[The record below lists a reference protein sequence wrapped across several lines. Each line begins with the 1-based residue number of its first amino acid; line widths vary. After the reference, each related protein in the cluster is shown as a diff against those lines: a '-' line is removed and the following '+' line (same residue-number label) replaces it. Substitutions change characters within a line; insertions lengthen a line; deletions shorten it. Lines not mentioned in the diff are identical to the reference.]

1 MVSVIMKRSAVAA
14 AVVLAA
20 ASCGKDGPRDGN
32 GGVVN
37 SGLSANDSSWVMPSQ
52 ESIVVQNYLAP
63 SAPFPYDVTYEYDSS
78 NFPNPE
84 RGPYNP
90 LSFDYY
96 KGSIPADAS
105 VTSMARTRQSGC
117 SLVFYS
123 FYLRDFLESPIS
135 DAALEHIN
143 RQFDN
148 LREAGCKAIV
158 RFAYCW
164 DSSSKYVQEPYA
176 EVILGHISQLKP
188 IFQRHADV
196 IHVVQMGFIG
206 TYGEWAYVTRVTKR
220 SERSAI
226 VKAVLDALPEK
237 RMVALRTPT
246 HMRNTI
252 ADVSGLSKVTLK
264 DTLTAGEAFTGS
276 YKARLACFND
286 CAFVNSNDGG
296 TYADEVD
303 RAMWKAISNYVLMG
317 GESCFQGRTSYCEC
331 LKSYD
336 NLIAFHWS
344 YLSNHHDIIKIWK
357 EMGCYED
364 ASSRVGYRFVLNGA
378 AFDGNFSA
386 GKALSFR
393 YCLGN
398 YGFASLINP
407 HDIEYVITGVDDP
420 SEKFSIKSEYDPRL
434 WKGSHFYVRNEKI
447 TLPDGLKAGHKYD
460 FNIAITDPEPSLH
473 DRPAYSIRFANVG
486 VWNEETGLNRMLT
499 FTAK

>member
-1 MVSVIMKRSAVAA
+1 MVSERLKLLYVAA
-14 AVVLAA
+14 VIVLAA
-20 ASCGKDGPRDGN
+20 ASCGKEKNGDGTGA
-32 GGVVN
+32 VN
-37 SGLSANDSSWVMPSQ
+37 AGLFQTDSSWLMPSQ

-63 SAPFPYDVTYEYDSS
+63 SAPFPYDVTYEYDST

-96 KGSIPADAS
+96 NGSIPGDAS
-105 VTSMARTRQSGC
+105 VTSMAKTRQNGC
-117 SLVFYS
+117 SLVFFL

-135 DAALEHIN
+135 EAALQHIN
-143 RQFDN
+143 RQFDK

-164 DSSSKYVQEPYA
+164 DSNSKYVQEPYA
-176 EVILGHISQLKP
+176 DVILGHIEQLKP
-188 IFQRHADV
+188 IFQQHADV
-196 IHVVQMGFIG
+196 IHVVQMGFVG

-220 SERSAI
+220 SERSDI

-252 ADVSGLSKVTLK
+252 ADVNGLSKVTLK
-264 DTLTAGEAFTGS
+264 DTLTAEEAFTGT

-303 RAMWKAISNYVLMG
+303 RAMWKSISNYVLLG
-317 GESCFQGRTSYCEC
+317 GESCYQGRTSYCEC
-331 LKSYD
+331 LKSYE

-357 EMGCYED
+357 ELGCYDD
-364 ASSRVGYRFVLNGA
+364 ASCRVGYRFVLNGA
-378 AFDGNFSA
+378 AFEGEFAA
-386 GKALSFR
+386 GKKLTLR

-407 HDIEYVITGVDDP
+407 HNIEYVITGVDEP
-420 SEKFSIKSEYDPRL
+420 SEKYVIKSEFDPRL
-434 WKGSHFYVRNEKI
+434 WKGSHFYTRNEEI
-447 TLPDGLKAGHKYD
+447 TLPAGLKAGLRYD
-460 FNIAITDPEPSLH
+460 FNIAITDPEPTLH
-473 DRPAYSIRFANVG
+473 DNPAYSIRFANTG
-486 VWNEETGLNRMLT
+486 VWNDETGLNRMAT